1 MSKADKAQIT
11 IGVFVLLIAIV
22 ALALQVHVYLKARKV
37 QKEFERV
44 TGGDYEALRQ
54 IIAQAIINTIPTG

>member
-1 MSKADKAQIT
+1 VCLVQRAQW
-11 IGVFVLLIAIV
+11 AP
-22 ALALQVHVYLKARKV
+22 KARKV